1 MSRILEV
8 LPYLGWAGMA
18 LTLLS
23 SFSRTMIPLRGF
35 AAASNLV
42 AMVAAGAAGY
52 WPNMAQNAV
61 QFPLNLYRLRQMK
74 RLIADI
80 SGAPDTNV
88 NEDWLTPF
96 ADSRDLTA
104 GTVLFRK
111 GDKGDRLYYL
121 ATGAVR
127 FPEIDVEIG
136 EGTLFGE
143 LAFFT
148 RDGKRTQT
156 ALCSKD
162 CRVLSIGEDE
172 LKQLY
177 FQNPQFGWYLVQ
189 LIAERLMAN
198 AERAQKHTS

>member
-18 LTLLS
+18 LTLIS
-23 SFSRTMIPLRGF
+23 TFSRTMIPLRGF
-35 AAASNLV
+35 AAASNIF
-42 AMVAAGAAGY
+42 AIVAAGAAGY

-61 QFPLNLYRLRQMK
+61 QLPLNLYRLRQMT

-80 SGAPDTNV
+80 SGVPETNV

-121 ATGAVR
+121 ATGRVR

-156 ALCSKD
+156 ALCMTDS
-162 CRVLSIGEDE
+162 RVLSVGEDE

-189 LIAERLMAN
+189 LIAERLMEN
-198 AERAQKHTS
+198 AERAQKQAS